1 VQAPPW
7 QLRPGII
14 GKPFEP
20 EKLTA
25 YEIGIKSIDRSE
37 LWLDPGAHAA
47 FLSTL
52 FRDSPRRFAGLAALL
67 KMTTRSR

>member
-1 VQAPPW
+1 VQAPLW

-25 YEIGIKSIDRSE
+25 YEIGIKSVD
-37 LWLDPGAHAA
+37 
-47 FLSTL
+47 LSYGWTPVL
-52 FRDSPRRFAGLAALL
+52 MPPS
-67 KMTTRSR
+67 